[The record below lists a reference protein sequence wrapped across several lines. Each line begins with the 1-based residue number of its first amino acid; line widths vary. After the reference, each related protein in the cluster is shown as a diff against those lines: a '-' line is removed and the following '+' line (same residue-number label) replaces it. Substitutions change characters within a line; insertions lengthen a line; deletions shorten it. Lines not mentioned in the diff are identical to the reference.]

1 MNLNTNLT
9 TQFKTFTQEVKK
21 KKKTTKKTGS
31 EDKWRNEGKI
41 ISTWKNICKT
51 QSVFN

>member
-21 KKKTTKKTGS
+21 KNKNNKKKQDQKT
-31 EDKWRNEGKI
+31 NEEMREKL
-41 ISTWKNICKT
+41 
-51 QSVFN
+51 